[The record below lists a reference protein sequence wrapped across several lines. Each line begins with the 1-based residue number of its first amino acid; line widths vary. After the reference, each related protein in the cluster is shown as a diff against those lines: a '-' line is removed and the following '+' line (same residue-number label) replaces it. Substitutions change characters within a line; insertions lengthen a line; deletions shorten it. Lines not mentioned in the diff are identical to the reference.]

1 MTYESHTLAFLL
13 SAFVVLP
20 LAGERDVL
28 NLEPVTANESVMT
41 SSFREDSGTSF
52 IHVSEALEGSLLAAL
67 SDSKKFTVVYR
78 GKGSGPIA
86 PALAEGVDQV
96 RLVIT
101 IDDFQ
106 DIESKAYLEGLG
118 EVLTKRTVRIGLV
131 GSLFDV
137 KTNEMKAATKVRWKD
152 SETIVTRASDRGPV
166 VRSNEILLRVSD
178 EVSREVVTRCLDCL
192 SPAKVMAITGKQI
205 TFNRGRD
212 FGYPVGQIVEIFAVG
227 EPLEDPDTGELLG
240 LEEVLVGSAQV
251 RRLTEKF
258 STAIII
264 EDHGIAKSNIVRLV
278 SETVH

>member
-1 MTYESHTLAFLL
+1 MTYASQISAVLL
-13 SAFVVLP
+13 FTFVALP
-20 LAGERDVL
+20 LAGERDIL

-41 SSFREDSGTSF
+41 SSFKEDSGTSF
-52 IHVSEALEGSLLAAL
+52 IHVSETLEGSLRAAL

-78 GKGSGPIA
+78 GKGSAPIA
-86 PALAEGVDQV
+86 PVAADGVHHV

-106 DIESKAYLEGLG
+106 DIENKAYLEGLG
-118 EVLTKRTVRIGLV
+118 EVITKRTVRIGLV

-137 KTNEMKAATKVRWKD
+137 KTKEMKAATKVRWKE
-152 SETIVTRASDRGPV
+152 SETTVTRASDRGPV
-166 VRSNEILLRVSD
+166 VRNNEILLKVSD
-178 EVSREVVTRCLDCL
+178 EVSRAVVVRCLDCL

-205 TFNRGRD
+205 TFNRGSD
-212 FGYPVGQIVEIFAVG
+212 FGYPVGQIVEIFQFG

-240 LEEVLVGSAQV
+240 HEEVLVGSAQV

-264 EDHGIAKSNIVRLV
+264 EDHGIAKSNIVRVV
-278 SETVH
+278 SETIH